1 MEYATFNIQKIKTI
15 SELTARYKHNRRI
28 NISSNVKASEIHKNQ
43 HQGKDIPAKIQN
55 RMHDIN
61 SIRKNEGGR
70 KLRNDT
76 VPAVELV
83 LGASADFFKDTS
95 VKDDNFLDEWA
106 QTKIDWA
113 TDYYKGRGRIA
124 GWDLHSRDEKTP
136 HLHIIFIPETI
147 IADKR
152 TGKNLPTLSAK
163 DFMGTK
169 SEMNR
174 ARSSHAK
181 ANEIYGLKRGR
192 NYYKEGKTPPDYRS
206 MNELKRA
213 TSKAVDDLELVEG
226 LYDIDMLEILDQQQ
240 SNQLKRI
247 KKKVRAPEQTPT
259 P

>member
-106 QTKIDWA
+106 QT
-113 TDYYKGRGRIA
+113 
-124 GWDLHSRDEKTP
+124 
-136 HLHIIFIPETI
+136 
-147 IADKR
+147 
-152 TGKNLPTLSAK
+152 
-163 DFMGTK
+163 
-169 SEMNR
+169 
-174 ARSSHAK
+174 
-181 ANEIYGLKRGR
+181 
-192 NYYKEGKTPPDYRS
+192 
-206 MNELKRA
+206 
-213 TSKAVDDLELVEG
+213 
-226 LYDIDMLEILDQQQ
+226 
-240 SNQLKRI
+240 
-247 KKKVRAPEQTPT
+247 
-259 P
+259 